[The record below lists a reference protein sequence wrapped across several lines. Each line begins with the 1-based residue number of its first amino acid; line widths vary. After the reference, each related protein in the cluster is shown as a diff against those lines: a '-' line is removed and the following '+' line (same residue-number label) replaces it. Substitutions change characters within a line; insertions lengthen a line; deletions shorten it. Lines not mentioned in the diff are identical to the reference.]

1 MNFSLLG
8 PFFVYFNI
16 LILDAELAEMTF
28 FGLSEEIYINS
39 PPNKPH
45 CKKDIP
51 IGHQK
56 HERYESIRIVNHHNL

>member
-28 FGLSEEIYINS
+28 FGLSEEIYRNS
-39 PPNKPH
+39 PTNNPH

-51 IGHQK
+51 IGHQ
-56 HERYESIRIVNHHNL
+56 HERHESVRLVHYHNL